1 LSSTGS
7 TWAWGANYAGELGL
21 GGAALTTSPVAVPNL
36 IGVTDISV
44 GASHTMVRKS
54 DGSLVAWGA
63 NYNGQLGDGSTSFRP
78 LPVVVSA
85 LSNTVALA
93 AGFRHSLAVDA
104 AGAVWS
110 WGWNQIGQLGN
121 GSTVDSKTPTRIA
134 GLADAISVGAG
145 VGHSVSLRANG
156 TVWAWG
162 NNTLGQVGVDGT
174 SDKLIPQQV
183 PGLAQIVSI
192 AVGHDHSLA
201 LTTDG
206 NVWAWGSNNW
216 GQLGDGSTVNRFAP
230 AKVSGLPRIAA
241 ISTGGNHSLAIDSD
255 GQLWAWG
262 ANDEGQLGNKLS
274 TIATRPWR
282 LPGFKN
288 VAKAAGGSEHTVLL
302 LRNGLLVSFG
312 DNKYGELGVGTLAR
326 HSLPKL
332 VVAPDTNGFLNLN
345 QVAAPSI
352 VPALNVPFFTAV
364 SGNVTAGN
372 ALLKAKV
379 RFRGAD
385 VGKNGSVFVTASVPS
400 EFLAMTSVKGEPTVN
415 RATGL
420 NGTPVA
426 NAPSATPP
434 TTFTLVQL
442 TASGWQ
448 PVTNSQLIPFSTGVL
463 GDQIAAQT
471 ILNNVDTS
479 TLLGAEFCV
488 GYSTSTTGA
497 VTNGNMVVVA
507 TVPGAVSTGTC
518 VVGGTTSITFSAS
531 PGWNLLGNPVNQTL
545 DVAALFGD
553 NGKVNSVWKWDST
566 STNWQFFAPGMS
578 TTEMQ
583 TYVAGQGYVVLNE
596 IQPGDGF
603 WVNAKVQ
610 GDLGTVSGISI
621 NLLQSSLASGWNLV
635 ATATSATP
643 QDFNLNLSNTP
654 PAEGQVPLNLLSLW
668 AWDSLQSKWYF
679 YAPSLDALGG
689 NSLMDYVNS
698 QGYKDFGATSKLL
711 GGATGFWVNR

>member
-1 LSSTGS
+1 
-7 TWAWGANYAGELGL
+7 
-21 GGAALTTSPVAVPNL
+21 
-36 IGVTDISV
+36 
-44 GASHTMVRKS
+44 
-54 DGSLVAWGA
+54 
-63 NYNGQLGDGSTSFRP
+63 
-78 LPVVVSA
+78 
-85 LSNTVALA
+85 
-93 AGFRHSLAVDA
+93 
-104 AGAVWS
+104 
-110 WGWNQIGQLGN
+110 
-121 GSTVDSKTPTRIA
+121 
-134 GLADAISVGAG
+134 
-145 VGHSVSLRANG
+145 
-156 TVWAWG
+156 
-162 NNTLGQVGVDGT
+162 
-174 SDKLIPQQV
+174 
-183 PGLAQIVSI
+183 
-192 AVGHDHSLA
+192 
-201 LTTDG
+201 
-206 NVWAWGSNNW
+206 
-216 GQLGDGSTVNRFAP
+216 
-230 AKVSGLPRIAA
+230 
-241 ISTGGNHSLAIDSD
+241 
-255 GQLWAWG
+255 
-262 ANDEGQLGNKLS
+262 
-274 TIATRPWR
+274 
-282 LPGFKN
+282 
-288 VAKAAGGSEHTVLL
+288 
-302 LRNGLLVSFG
+302 
-312 DNKYGELGVGTLAR
+312 
-326 HSLPKL
+326 
-332 VVAPDTNGFLNLN
+332 
-345 QVAAPSI
+345 
-352 VPALNVPFFTAV
+352 
-364 SGNVTAGN
+364 
-372 ALLKAKV
+372 
-379 RFRGAD
+379 
-385 VGKNGSVFVTASVPS
+385 
-400 EFLAMTSVKGEPTVN
+400 
-415 RATGL
+415 
-420 NGTPVA
+420 
-426 NAPSATPP
+426 
-434 TTFTLVQL
+434 
-442 TASGWQ
+442 
-448 PVTNSQLIPFSTGVL
+448 LIPFSTGVL

-578 TTEMQ
+578 TTELQ